1 MITALA
7 DISDNIYV
15 LLPKDARPI
24 FRPTWVNPGV
34 TVSTRDLVGA
44 LTKHYG
50 YEQVA
55 GGKGSH
61 VKLKRPVAPTIT
73 LTGNRPVL
81 SPGLV
86 KHALDALG
94 GYPISRVSGSAGW
107 QTASA
112 CLILTGLA

>member
-1 MITALA
+1 MITSLA
-7 DISDNIYV
+7 DISASIYV
-15 LLPKDARPI
+15 VLPKGSIPI
-24 FRPTWVNPGV
+24 FRPTWVDPGT
-34 TVSTRDLVGA
+34 TVSTKDLVGA

-61 VKLKRPVAPTIT
+61 VKLKKTGAPTIT
-73 LTGNRPVL
+73 LAGNRPVL

-94 GYPISRVSGSAGW
+94 GYPISRVPDLIAGKLP
-107 QTASA
+107 AHA
-112 CLILTGLA
+112 